1 MLRRNAAIKTVHNE
15 MILRDKKKKMV
26 LKSIYNYRL
35 TARRYIIVKLFHS
48 VLGKKVCFLFKFT
61 KEPVDPEYLHI
72 AFLHDL

>member
-1 MLRRNAAIKTVHNE
+1 MLRKNAAIKAVQNE
-15 MILRDKKKKMV
+15 MILRDKKKMV

-35 TARRYIIVKLFHS
+35 TARRYIIVKLCHS

-61 KEPVDPEYLHI
+61 KESVDPEYLHI